1 MGRGPQDK
9 VYHKLINHYIKFNLK
24 GGSVMKVDRGY
35 LTTCLKAINEKGA
48 NSLETHNAFKQM
60 EDEYLKKIVEFKKT
74 KEEIKELPM
83 IVNQYLYN
91 CKRKAEKRGRNHIRS
106 DFYQELKENKEKIK
120 L

>member
-9 VYHKLINHYIKFNLK
+9 VYHKLINHYIKFNLN
-24 GGSVMKVDRGY
+24 GGSVMKVDRGH
-35 LTTCLKAINEKGA
+35 LTNCVKAINVNGGS
-48 NSLETHNAFKQM
+48 SLEAQNAFKQM
-60 EDEYLKKIVEFKKT
+60 EVEYFAKIAEFKKT

-91 CKRKAEKRGRNHIRS
+91 CKRKAEKHGRNHIRS
-106 DFYQELKENKEKIK
+106 DFYREIKENKEKFK